1 MHRFQ
6 ILHFPGP
13 EMARLSKKLN
23 SKFEFFKTKK
33 IEISSFSHLT
43 SFFQHCLL
51 CLVKQCW
58 KKTCQ
63 MREWWNFNFFVLK
76 NSNFEFS
83 FLDNPAISG
92 PGKCKIRNLY
102 IKMSKTPK
110 YGLWEM
116 MGSFYLCFQDI
127 SMKLTW
133 SYWALCP
140 AVFRATLGIN
150 ILLWL
155 CC

>member
-1 MHRFQ
+1 MMPRFQ

-13 EMARLSKKLN
+13 EMAGLSKKLN
-23 SKFEFFKTKK
+23 SKFELFKTKK
-33 IEISSFSHLT
+33 SFSHLT
-43 SFFQHCLL
+43 SFFFSIVLL

-63 MREWWNFNFFVLK
+63 MSEWWNLNFFVLK
-76 NSNFEFS
+76 NSNFKFS

-92 PGKCKIRNLY
+92 PGKCKIRNLC

-116 MGSFYLCFQDI
+116 MGSFYLCSQDI
-127 SMKLTW
+127 SMKLT
-133 SYWALCP
+133 
-140 AVFRATLGIN
+140 
-150 ILLWL
+150 
-155 CC
+155 